1 MENNS
6 SENNSSLTREEIIQR
21 LTDRIRRGDL
31 FASNIDIAYEEHRPI
46 FKLEFNWGKTK
57 PKNPNQPPSDNNPSQ
72 EKKS

>member
-6 SENNSSLTREEIIQR
+6 SENNSSLTEEEKR
-21 LTDRIRRGDL
+21 LVERYSEL
-31 FASNIDIAYEEHRPI
+31 HRPI

-57 PKNPNQPPSDNNPSQ
+57 PKNSSQPSSDNNPSQ

>member
-21 LTDRIRRGDL
+21 LNDRIRRGDL
-31 FASNIDIAYEEHRPI
+31 GDLFASDAYEEHRPI

-57 PKNPNQPPSDNNPSQ
+57 PKNPNQPSSDNNTSQ